1 MKRLFSIVIALSAV
15 LCISAQDG
23 TIAIK
28 FGYLSY
34 EKALQST
41 RDYTLVQ
48 NKLTSLRG
56 QYEAEMK
63 RVEDEF
69 NLKYEEFLDGQREF
83 PKTILRKRQTELQE
97 LMSKNIAFK
106 EESRQQLATTEEE
119 LMAPLKGKLTETISR
134 IAGERGYAF
143 VINTD
148 ANACPYINPALGE
161 DINKL
166 VQDALK

>member
-23 TIAIK
+23 TIAMK

-34 EKALQST
+34 EQALQST

-83 PKTILRKRQTELQE
+83 PNTILRKRQTELQE

-119 LMAPLKGKLTETISR
+119 LMAPLKEKLRETISR
-134 IAGERGYAF
+134 IASERGYAF

>member
-1 MKRLFSIVIALSAV
+1 MKRILSIIIALGAV
-15 LCISAQDG
+15 LCVSAQDG
-23 TIAIK
+23 TIAMK

-34 EKALQST
+34 EQALQSM
-41 RDYTLVQ
+41 RDYTIVQ
-48 NKLTSLRG
+48 NKLTHVKS

-83 PKTILRKRQTELQE
+83 PNTILRKRQTELQE
-97 LMSKNIAFK
+97 LMSKNIDFK
-106 EESRQQLATTEEE
+106 EESRQQLASMEEE
-119 LMAPLKGKLTETISR
+119 LMVPLKVKLTETISK
-134 IAGERGYAF
+134 IASERGYAF

-148 ANACPYINPALGE
+148 ANAYPYINPALGV

>member
-1 MKRLFSIVIALSAV
+1 M
-15 LCISAQDG
+15 SAQDS
-23 TIAIK
+23 TVAMK
-28 FGYLSY
+28 FGYLSF
-34 EKALQST
+34 EQALQST

-48 NKLTSLRG
+48 NKLASLKG

-106 EESRQQLATTEEE
+106 EESRQQLAAAEDEM
-119 LMAPLKGKLTETISR
+119 MAPLKEKLTETISR
-134 IAGERGYAF
+134 IAGERDYAF

>member
-15 LCISAQDG
+15 LCMSAQDS
-23 TIAIK
+23 TVAMK

-34 EKALQST
+34 ERALQST

-48 NKLTSLRG
+48 NKLASLKG
-56 QYEAEMK
+56 QYEAERK

-106 EESRQQLATTEEE
+106 EESRQQLATTENE
-119 LMAPLKGKLTETISR
+119 LMAPLKEKLTETISR
-134 IAGERGYAF
+134 IASERGYAF

>member
-1 MKRLFSIVIALSAV
+1 MKRLLSIIIALGAV
-15 LCISAQDG
+15 LCVSAQDG
-23 TIAIK
+23 TIAMK

-34 EKALQST
+34 EQALQSM
-41 RDYTLVQ
+41 RDYTIVQ
-48 NKLTSLRG
+48 NKLTHVKS

-83 PKTILRKRQTELQE
+83 PNTILRKRQTELQE
-97 LMSKNIAFK
+97 LMSKNIDFK
-106 EESRQQLATTEEE
+106 EESRQQLASMEEE
-119 LMAPLKGKLTETISR
+119 LMVPLKVKLTETISK
-134 IAGERGYAF
+134 IASERGYAF

-148 ANACPYINPALGE
+148 ANAYPYINPALGV

>member
-106 EESRQQLATTEEE
+106 EESRQQLAITEEE